1 MRPVIRV
8 LICLLPLAACGSGAT
23 GDTTASAGAS
33 SSQAPAAARSS
44 GLVGAEAKAR
54 CGGFGTAQA
63 AEILGVTAA
72 AVTARSQD
80 VTPTT
85 RGCEFSAGDKKIS
98 FTLTVEASIDAA
110 KRDFE
115 NLREGYVIAAR
126 AQESATGKKIEQ
138 GAYSDILS
146 VGDEGV
152 WSVTNGAMAIRHK
165 NLQIMVMAPS
175 DKRTQAAIAAK
186 ILERL

>member
-1 MRPVIRV
+1 MRP
-8 LICLLPLAACGSGAT
+8 LIPGCVCLLALGACGGDAT
-23 GDTTASAGAS
+23 SDPPSSAATTPVSVNTTAKSA
-33 SSQAPAAARSS
+33 
-44 GLVGAEAKAR
+44 GLVGVDAKAR

-63 AEILGVTAA
+63 AEILGVGAG
-72 AVTARSQD
+72 AVIERSQD

-98 FTLTVEASIDAA
+98 FSLTVEASIDEA

-115 NLREGYVIAAR
+115 NLRETYEIAAR
-126 AQESATGKKIEQ
+126 AQESATGKKIEE

-152 WSVTNGAMAIRHK
+152 WSVTNGSMAIRYK
-165 NLQIMVMAPS
+165 NLKIMVLEPS
-175 DKRTQAAIAAK
+175 DKRTQAAVATK
-186 ILERL
+186 IIEQL